1 MEIRN
6 NMRVVI
12 SQGAREL
19 EKIVLPLSDYKK
31 YLIEDHEIF
40 INNRLYDIDKFEVS
54 EDNITFYCFHDFEE
68 QQLLASLDNF
78 FEFEEENTNTPNNSE
93 TQLLN
98 YLLESNVIHQ
108 HNSLN
113 KNSIYLASIKDVT
126 PVLQSQFITPN
137 TLPPKNNL
145 FS

>member
-1 MEIRN
+1 MKE
-6 NMRVVI
+6 VI
-12 SQGAREL
+12 SKGETEL

-31 YLIEDHEIF
+31 YLVEDHEIF
-40 INNRLYDIDKFEVS
+40 IHNKLYDIDKYEVS
-54 EDNITFYCFHDFEE
+54 EDSITFYCLHDFEE
-68 QQLLASLDNF
+68 QQLLASLYDF
-78 FEFEEENTNTPNNSE
+78 FEFEEENTNSHSNSE

-98 YLLESNVIHQ
+98 FLFESSLIHQ

-113 KNSIYLASIKDVT
+113 KNSIYLASIKDIT